1 MTFFNIFSN
10 RPLKSK
16 KKIAVIADNRE
27 KNALVI
33 SELIKLGC
41 EVSLSQLPIGDY
53 LINNHVIERKTV
65 NDLKSSIIDKR
76 IITQIKGL
84 KQAKNPVLIIE
95 GVNEKMYQ
103 GIIHE
108 NAFRGF
114 IISLV
119 MNHKI
124 PIVYTFGPEDTAKYL
139 LRLDKRSS
147 ASVSSLRFTR
157 PVMSLQEQMQYVL
170 EGFPG
175 IGPVTSKKLLEQ
187 LGTIQEIMNASE
199 ETLRKIIGEKA
210 NIILDLRSKKYSV

>member
-10 RPLKSK
+10 KPLKSK
-16 KKIAVIADNRE
+16 KKISIVADHRE
-27 KNALVI
+27 KNSLVI

-41 EVSLSQLPIGDY
+41 EVSLSQLTVGDY
-53 LINNHVIERKTV
+53 LINNHVVERKTV

-84 KQAKNPVLIIE
+84 KQTTSPILVIE
-95 GVNEKMYQ
+95 GVSDKMYQ

-124 PIVYTFGPEDTAKYL
+124 PLVYTLGPEDTAKYL
-139 LRLDKRSS
+139 FRLDKGG
-147 ASVSSLRFTR
+147 SVSANSLRFAR
-157 PVMSLQEQMQYVL
+157 PMMSPQEQMRFIM

-175 IGPVTSKKLLEQ
+175 IGPATSKKLFEQ
-187 LGTIQEIMNASE
+187 FGTIQEIMNAPE
-199 ETLRKIIGEKA
+199 EALRKSIGEKA
-210 NIILDLRSKKYSV
+210 SVILELRSKNY